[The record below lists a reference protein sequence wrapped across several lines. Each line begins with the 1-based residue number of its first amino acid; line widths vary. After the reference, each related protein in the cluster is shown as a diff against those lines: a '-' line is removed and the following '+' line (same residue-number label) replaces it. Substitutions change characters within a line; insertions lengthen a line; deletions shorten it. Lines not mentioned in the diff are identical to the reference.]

1 MCGSSSNMIS
11 LSYRMDHTF
20 ARPEELLVD
29 TSDGGLYKDTRT
41 GAKLLGMRI
50 PFCKRRR
57 NADKSVCL
65 PPSEGQSC
73 QFRRRPRWAKTYFR
87 TSLLAWL
94 LTYALVAY
102 LKVRRYIATDAES
115 ATLYA
120 FFLFPPIW
128 AAAIMLRAALK
139 GRNELGKVWAYK
151 EDWVGR
157 GEKVLVSR
165 AASKLGKESAEKG
178 KVLTSEEGGVEAK
191 GEKLEEGKVL
201 VSEERYSDFE
211 KGSMPV
217 SVEELYETK
226 VVVEE

>member
-1 MCGSSSNMIS
+1 
-11 LSYRMDHTF
+11 MDHAF
-20 ARPEELLVD
+20 ARPEELLVH
-29 TSDGGLYKDTRT
+29 TSDAIRWQDMRT
-41 GAKLLGMRI
+41 GAKLLGIRI

-57 NADKSVCL
+57 NTDQSVAP

-73 QFRRRPRWAKTYFR
+73 LSRRRPRWAKTYFR

-102 LKVRRYIATDAES
+102 LKVRGYIATDAES

-128 AAAIMLRAALK
+128 AAAIMLRAAFK
-139 GRNELGKVWAYK
+139 GPNELGKVWAYK

-191 GEKLEEGKVL
+191 GEKLEGGKEL
-201 VSEERYSDFE
+201 VPEERYSEFE